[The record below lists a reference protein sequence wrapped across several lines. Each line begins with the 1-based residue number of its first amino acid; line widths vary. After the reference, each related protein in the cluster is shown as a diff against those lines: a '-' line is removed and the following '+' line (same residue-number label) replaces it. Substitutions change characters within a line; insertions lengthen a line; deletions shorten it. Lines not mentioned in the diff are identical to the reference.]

1 MRHKCIATGCGET
14 RKLDASAATIAT
26 VKHHNLLN
34 LNLTGPASCRAGS
47 CVFPESDYCV
57 LFFLKGFEW
66 LLCAYIFFTLHISP
80 TQNMYFVHFENVHK
94 KSVHIFYVLLL
105 YKVYFYC

>member
-47 CVFPESDYCV
+47 CVFPQSDYCV
-57 LFFLKGFEW
+57 LLKGFEW

-80 TQNMYFVHFENVHK
+80 TQNMYFVHFENVQK
-94 KSVHIFYVLLL
+94 KKKMHIFYVLLL